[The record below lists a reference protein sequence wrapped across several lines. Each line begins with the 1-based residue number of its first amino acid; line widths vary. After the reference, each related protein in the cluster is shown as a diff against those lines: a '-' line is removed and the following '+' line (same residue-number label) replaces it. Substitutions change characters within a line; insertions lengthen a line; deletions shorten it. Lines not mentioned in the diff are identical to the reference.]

1 MCATIVLCSNEHVL
15 VCVCVI
21 CAHLPRGL
29 PTFASKDGGL
39 TINVL
44 PVFGDLD
51 DLKFLAPAGTRRL
64 RDQVQKREPADLGW
78 ASPLPSTW
86 GGALL
91 LPPTVLPPPRA
102 SAPAGPCAGHDP
114 SGQPR
119 GSGAGA
125 LSPASVTPVASKPL
139 FPRPHWPDHAAQDVA
154 ARLLFLGPTGA
165 AANGGLGAPAQRTP
179 GQRGLPGLGLTR
191 PEPAWPMALMFF
203 PSCPPAASPQR
214 PPTRL
219 GPRAVRGWGWAGLIT
234 TLDTPG
240 EAGSLPGGHLQPP
253 WPARTPLGPLKQVCS

>member
-86 GGALL
+86 GGA
-91 LPPTVLPPPRA
+91 A
-102 SAPAGPCAGHDP
+102 APAHCPATPEGLRTSWSRAGHDP
-114 SGQPR
+114 SGQPH

-125 LSPASVTPVASKPL
+125 LSPASVTPVGSKPL

-191 PEPAWPMALMFF
+191 REPAWPMALVFF
-203 PSCPPAASPQR
+203 PSCPPAASPR
-214 PPTRL
+214 RL
-219 GPRAVRGWGWAGLIT
+219 GPQAVRGRGWVGLIT

-240 EAGSLPGGHLQPP
+240 EAGGLPGGHLQPP

>member
-78 ASPLPSTW
+78 ASPLPSTCCSRP
-86 GGALL
+86 L
-91 LPPTVLPPPRA
+91 
-102 SAPAGPCAGHDP
+102 SCH
-114 SGQPR
+114 PR
-119 GSGAGA
+119 GPPHQ
-125 LSPASVTPVASKPL
+125 LVPAPGMTP
-139 FPRPHWPDHAAQDVA
+139 PDSRAAQ
-154 ARLLFLGPTGA
+154 
-165 AANGGLGAPAQRTP
+165 AQ
-179 GQRGLPGLGLTR
+179 
-191 PEPAWPMALMFF
+191 A
-203 PSCPPAASPQR
+203 
-214 PPTRL
+214 
-219 GPRAVRGWGWAGLIT
+219 
-234 TLDTPG
+234 
-240 EAGSLPGGHLQPP
+240 H
-253 WPARTPLGPLKQVCS
+253 